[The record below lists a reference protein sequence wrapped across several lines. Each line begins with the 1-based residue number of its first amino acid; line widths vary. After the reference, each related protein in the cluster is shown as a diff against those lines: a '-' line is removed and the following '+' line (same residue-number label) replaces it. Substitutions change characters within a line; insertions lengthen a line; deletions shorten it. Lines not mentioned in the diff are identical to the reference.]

1 MFLNAKSVGEEAQW
15 LILATTAIV
24 LLAGCGEPEVVTF
37 ETLTQE
43 FCEGIANLL
52 DLPKAEREVEFVHSI
67 SG

>member
-1 MFLNAKSVGEEAQW
+1 MRR
-15 LILATTAIV
+15 LILATAAIV
-24 LLAGCGEPEVVTF
+24 LPAGCSEPKVVTV

-43 FCEGIANLL
+43 FCKGIADLL